1 MYYEWSEEK
10 KILIDFL
17 TYMRLT
23 YFGANSWLIEIGQ
36 QRILIDPWLV
46 GSLVF
51 GNLTWL
57 FKGQRRQPLAQIPDK
72 IDLIILSQGL
82 EDHAHRPTLE
92 QLNRTIPVV
101 ASASATKVVKQ
112 LGYSQVTTLTS
123 DQIFT
128 LADQIEIRAMPGA
141 AIGLQVEN
149 AYLLKQLDNG
159 TSLYYEPH
167 GFPSPQLK
175 DYAPVD
181 VVISPVVNLELPLAG
196 PIIKGSTT
204 ALQLA
209 KWLQPQVFLPTA
221 AGGDVEYQGFLNSLL
236 RTVGSVDEL
245 RSQLTENNL
254 STQVIDPQPG
264 EVVEVSTILKT

>member
-1 MYYEWSEEK
+1 
-10 KILIDFL
+10 
-17 TYMRLT
+17 MRLT
-23 YFGANSWLIEIGQ
+23 YFGANSWLVELGQ

-57 FKGQRRQPLAQIPDK
+57 FKGQRRQPLEQIPDK

-82 EDHAHRPTLE
+82 EDHAHKPTLE
-92 QLNRTIPVV
+92 QLERTIPVV
-101 ASASATKVVKQ
+101 ASASATKIVKQ
-112 LGYSQVTTLTS
+112 LGYTQVTTLAHNRT
-123 DQIFT
+123 FN
-128 LADQIEIRAMPGA
+128 LADQVEIRAMPGA
-141 AIGLQVEN
+141 PIGLQVEN
-149 AYLLKQLDNG
+149 AYLLKLLDSG

-167 GFPSPQLK
+167 GFPSSELK

-196 PIIKGSTT
+196 PIIKGSKT

-209 KWLQPQVFLPTA
+209 QWLQPQVFLPTA
-221 AGGDVEYQGFLNSLL
+221 AGGDVEYEGFLNSLI

-245 RSQLTENNL
+245 RSQLAQNNL
-254 STQVIDPQPG
+254 STQVIEPQPG
-264 EVVEVSTILKT
+264 ESIEMQLGNRVL